1 MTDLLETIKGR
12 RSIRK
17 YEETP
22 VSEETLNRILAAVQ
36 WSPSWTNCQP
46 WELVIVRDPEVRAKL
61 QASVYPKN
69 PAVKAVGHAPVVI
82 ALCGRTGVSGF
93 YDGKAST
100 KFGDWFLFDLGI
112 ATQSLCL
119 AAHDAG
125 LGTVIVGLL
134 DHDAAARAISAPAG
148 TEVAALIP
156 LGVPAKISKAP
167 ERRPIADFT
176 HSDRFSGAP

>member
-1 MTDLLETIKGR
+1 MTDLLETIRGR

-22 VSEETLNRILAAVQ
+22 VPEDTLDRILEAVR
-36 WSPSWTNCQP
+36 WAPSWTNCQP
-46 WELVIVRDPEVRAKL
+46 WELVVVRDPEVKSRL
-61 QASVYPKN
+61 QETVYPKN
-69 PAVKAVGHAPVVI
+69 PAVKAVGNAPVVI
-82 ALCGRTGVSGF
+82 AVCGRTGVSGF

-112 ATQSLCL
+112 ATQNLCL
-119 AAHDAG
+119 AAHEAG

-134 DHDAAARAISAPAG
+134 DHDAAARVLSAPAG

-167 ERRPIADFT
+167 ARREISEFA
-176 HSDRFSGAP
+176 HADRFSEK

>member
-1 MTDLLETIKGR
+1 MTDLLETICGR

-22 VSEETLNRILAAVQ
+22 VPEDKLNRILEAVQ
-36 WSPSWTNCQP
+36 WAPSWTNCQP
-46 WELVIVRDPEVRAKL
+46 WELVVVRDPEIKSRL
-61 QASVYPKN
+61 QETVAPKN
-69 PAVKAVGHAPVVI
+69 PAIKAVGNAPVVI
-82 ALCGRTGVSGF
+82 AVCGRTGVSGF

-112 ATQSLCL
+112 ATQNLCL
-119 AAHDAG
+119 AAHEAG

-134 DHDAAARAISAPAG
+134 DHDAAARVLSPPAG
-148 TEVAALIP
+148 TEVVALIP

-167 ERRPIADFT
+167 ARREISEFT
-176 HSDRFSGAP
+176 HPDRFSEK

>member
-1 MTDLLETIKGR
+1 MTDLLETIRGR

-22 VSEETLNRILAAVQ
+22 VPEDTLDRILEAVR
-36 WSPSWTNCQP
+36 WAPSWTNCQP
-46 WELVIVRDPEVRAKL
+46 WELVVVRDPEVKSRL
-61 QASVYPKN
+61 QETVYPKN
-69 PAVKAVGHAPVVI
+69 PAVKAVGNAPVVI
-82 ALCGRTGVSGF
+82 AVCGRTGVSGF

-112 ATQSLCL
+112 ATQNLCL
-119 AAHDAG
+119 AAHEAG
-125 LGTVIVGLL
+125 LGTVVVGLL
-134 DHDAAARAISAPAG
+134 DHDAAARVLSAPAG

-167 ERRPIADFT
+167 ARREISEFA
-176 HSDRFSGAP
+176 HADRFSEK